1 MKSIDSILRI
11 LAYLLLLINTI
22 LFTYNYLNRNKSK
35 AVKYLTIYLALS
47 FCFSITSKIV
57 VVYHEELNIEKS
69 NLFLTHFFFIS
80 QFIFLS
86 LFYNLLFTKKQKYY
100 QLIISVLV
108 FLVLLIQYSTNTN
121 LFNKFNL
128 LEILITSLPLII
140 YSIFHLYNSLGK
152 RGKFMYVN
160 AGVLVYLSV
169 STLVFILGNLLNTI
183 DRSLSSSI
191 WFLNRLFYVGYLI
204 LFLIEWKKSLWRT
217 VS

>member
-1 MKSIDSILRI
+1 MKTINDAINPTNTLLFINAALYSYSYLKNKNKVVEY
-11 LAYLLLLINTI
+11 LA
-22 LFTYNYLNRNKSK
+22 
-35 AVKYLTIYLALS
+35 IYLVLS
-47 FCFSITSKIV
+47 FCFSIASKLV

-80 QFIFLS
+80 QFICLS
-86 LFYNLLFTKKQKYY
+86 LFYNFLFTKNQKYY
-100 QLIISVLV
+100 QLIISALV
-108 FLVLLIQYSTNTN
+108 FVALLIQYSTNTN

-128 LEILITSLPLII
+128 LEILITSLPLIM

-152 RGKFMYVN
+152 KGKFMYVN

-169 STLVFILGNLLNTI
+169 STLVFILGNLLNTV
-183 DRSLSSSI
+183 DRSLSSNI
-191 WFLNRLFYVGYLI
+191 WFLNRVFYVGYLI